1 VTILPQRFQL
11 PLREHIARVKEP
23 HETELAQGFGAVYL
37 WPALER
43 SYHSAAREWIWQY
56 VFPSGRCSVEPRSGK
71 VRRHHIHENAL
82 QRAVKEAAAD
92 VGLTKQMSCHVLRHP
107 FATHLLAGGYGI
119 RTAQELLR
127 HADVSTTRMYTHV
140 LNKPGLAVKS
150 PVDVGI

>member
-1 VTILPQRFQL
+1 
-11 PLREHIARVKEP
+11 
-23 HETELAQGFGAVYL
+23 
-37 WPALER
+37 
-43 SYHSAAREWIWQY
+43 
-56 VFPSGRCSVEPRSGK
+56 

-107 FATHLLAGGYGI
+107 FATHLLAGGYDI

-127 HADVSTTRMYTHV
+127 HADVSTTRMSTHV